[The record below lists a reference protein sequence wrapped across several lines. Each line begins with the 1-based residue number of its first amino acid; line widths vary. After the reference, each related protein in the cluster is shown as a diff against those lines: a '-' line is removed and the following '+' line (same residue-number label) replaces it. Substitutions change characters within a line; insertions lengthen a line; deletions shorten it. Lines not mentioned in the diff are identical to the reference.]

1 MLLSMT
7 GFGRTV
13 TEFKNKRFIIDVKS
27 LNSRNT
33 DINTR
38 IPLYFKEKEISIR
51 NLLSKELVRG
61 KIDFTISVE
70 VHGNET
76 VEQLNED
83 LLVAYYKR
91 LKNIAENYSIP
102 LGNEILS
109 SLVKFP
115 DVFKSNVEEL
125 NEDEWEIV
133 FNGVN
138 DAIISCTDFRIK
150 EGEMLQNDILQKNT
164 AILELLEKVSQY
176 EKERI
181 VMIKEKLKQNIAELS
196 NGVGVDANRYEQ
208 EIIFYLEKLDIN
220 EEKVR
225 LKKHCEYFVETVYN
239 EKFAG
244 KKLGFISQEM
254 GREINTLGSKAH
266 HAEIQKIVVMMKD
279 ELEKIKEQ
287 LLNVL

>member
-1 MLLSMT
+1 MT